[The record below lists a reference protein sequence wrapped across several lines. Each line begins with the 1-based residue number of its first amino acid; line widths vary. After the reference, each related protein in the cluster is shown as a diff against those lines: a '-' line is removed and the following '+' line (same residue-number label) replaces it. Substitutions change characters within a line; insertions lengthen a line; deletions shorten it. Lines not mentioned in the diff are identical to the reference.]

1 MAYYITLLVN
11 DEQFN
16 RAVNFGTVFGH
27 LMINIGVMLA
37 PMDTGNLRRS
47 ITLTKNNERRKQ
59 IRYNTM
65 SANYLRFLENGD
77 GPVKKHKGF
86 ISVDTTTSIVE
97 GISNIILTGNYPF
110 LSFSPNVE
118 LKDTGNIFSK
128 ERQILRSNEI
138 KTDRI
143 NANIRRRISQ
153 LRESEYRNKIGMNKF
168 GTSGKKINTTT
179 NFSYGSNKG
188 SSVLSKA
195 YKRNIEKYKNKT

>member
-1 MAYYITLLVN
+1 MAYNITLLVN

-16 RAVNFGTVFGH
+16 RAVNFSTVFGY
-27 LMINIGVMLA
+27 LMINIAVMLA

-65 SANYLRFLENGD
+65 LANYLRFLENGD

-97 GISNIILTGNYPF
+97 GISNIILTGDYPY

-118 LKDTGNIFSK
+118 LKDTENIFSK
-128 ERQILRSNEI
+128 ERQILRSNDI

-143 NANIRRRISQ
+143 SANIRRSISK
-153 LRESEYRNKIGMNKF
+153 LRESEYRNKIGINKF

-195 YKRNIEKYKNKT
+195 YRRNIESYKNKT

>member
-16 RAVNFGTVFGH
+16 RAVRFSTVFGY
-27 LMINIGVMLA
+27 LMINFAVIRA
-37 PMDTGNLRRS
+37 PLDTGNLRRS

-59 IRYNTM
+59 VRYNTM
-65 SANYLRFLENGD
+65 LANYLRFLENGD
-77 GPVKKHKGF
+77 GPVKTHKGF

-128 ERQILRSNEI
+128 ERQILRSNDI

-179 NFSYGSNKG
+179 NFSYGSNRG

-195 YKRNIEKYKNKT
+195 YRRNIESYKNKM